1 MTWLSTRRSLGAIV
15 LGGALFVGAICILF
29 WRFIAA
35 WSLQGFSQFQLYTL
49 MSLGIAYASGH
60 FMVSSAKKTVAGV
73 LFPIGFACLFA
84 VATWVCVSLSGASTS
99 ESFAMNESSALA
111 ENAKIERHKAKIAE
125 ANAERARAK
134 EALDAAETTAALR
147 DAEAAT
153 ECASGVKLR
162 CEGRRS
168 TAAAA
173 KAEVERKQIQSRQA
187 DNDYWVLLA
196 ELDRFSM
203 PKVANVQLRQVAKAI
218 AFAGY
223 DENRVLEGL
232 LLYLPYA
239 FALLTEAG
247 SILSFAYGFGART
260 NVIVVTPAN
269 LAGVVKEMGQ
279 AAQAAATDLARS
291 VAFLP
296 SAASMESKPSQPRKL
311 EIVRK
316 ARTSDEQH
324 VLDALDKAGRPLSCE
339 ELAEAMSVSPSE
351 STKRRQVCE
360 ASGVVKTQRVGK
372 YLMVSPAVA

>member
-1 MTWLSTRRSLGAIV
+1 MATHSTIRSPAAIV
-15 LGGALFVGAICILF
+15 LGLVLMVGAVCILF

-35 WSLQGFSQFQLYTL
+35 WSFEGFSQFQLYTL

-60 FMVSSAKKTVAGV
+60 FMVSSGKKSVAGV
-73 LFPIGFACLFA
+73 LFPAGFAGLFA

-99 ESFAMNESSALA
+99 ESFAMNESSATA

-134 EALDAAETTAALR
+134 DSLEAAEKAAAAR
-147 DAEAAT
+147 DAEAAA
-153 ECASGVKLR
+153 ECASGAKLR
-162 CEGRRS
+162 CDGRRT
-168 TAAAA
+168 TAVTA
-173 KAEVERKQIQSRQA
+173 KAEAERKQVQVRQA
-187 DNDYWVLLA
+187 DADYWVLQA

-203 PKVANVQLRQVAKAI
+203 PKVANIQLRQVAKAI

-247 SILSFAYGFGART
+247 SILSFAYGFGVR
-260 NVIVVTPAN
+260 
-269 LAGVVKEMGQ
+269 
-279 AAQAAATDLARS
+279 AAAPGTRTPQPQQTVLAC
-291 VAFLP
+291 LP
-296 SAASMESKPSQPRKL
+296 SSQPLESKQFQPRKL

-339 ELAEAMSVSPSE
+339 DLAEAMGTSPSE
-351 STKRRQVCE
+351 ATKRRQVCE
-360 ASGVVKTQRVGK
+360 ASGVVRTQRVGK
-372 YLMVSPAVA
+372 YVMVSPAVA